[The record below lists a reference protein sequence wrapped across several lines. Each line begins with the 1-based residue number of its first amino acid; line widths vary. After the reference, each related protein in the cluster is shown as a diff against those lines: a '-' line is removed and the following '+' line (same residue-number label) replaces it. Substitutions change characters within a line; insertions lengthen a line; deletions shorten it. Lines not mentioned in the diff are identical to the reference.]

1 MSRRRL
7 LVFAKPAR
15 PGRVKTRLIGALT
28 AEQAAELHEALLR
41 DLLGRLAGGEFSLRL
56 AWALEAGES
65 PPPWSPPWVR
75 QQGADLGARLHGAL
89 AGAAAEGCAAV
100 AAVGSDHP
108 DLGRADVEG
117 AFARVEAGAGVA
129 LAPAG
134 DGGYALIALAAAAV
148 QPELFARIPWST
160 PRVLDETLARCR
172 QVGLEVALLPEQR
185 DLDTPEDLRRLAA
198 ALAGECSAVRS
209 PRAEAL
215 LERWRRPRRILGQDK
230 GLFEVPEDFD
240 APLSDD
246 LLADFEG

>member
-28 AEQAAELHEALLR
+28 AERAAELHEALLR
-41 DLLGRLAGGEFSLRL
+41 DLLDRLAGGGFELRL
-56 AWALEAGES
+56 AWALEAAEA

-75 QQGADLGARLHGAL
+75 QEGDDLGARLHGAL

-108 DLGRADVEG
+108 DLGRADVER
-117 AFARVEAGAGVA
+117 AFARVEAGAAVA

-148 QPELFARIPWST
+148 RPELFAGIPWST

-172 QVGLEVALLPEQR
+172 RSGLEVALLPERR
-185 DLDTPEDLRRLAA
+185 DLDTPEDLRRFAA
-198 ALAGECSAVRS
+198 ALAGRHSGIRS

-215 LERWRRPRRILGQDK
+215 LERWRRPRRIPGQDD
-230 GLFEVPEDFD
+230 GLFEVPGE
-240 APLSDD
+240 
-246 LLADFEG
+246 